1 MSLFDVEID
10 NNIDISDILSKT
22 TFQINEY
29 NINKID
35 LTPILPSLD
44 NYELLGSTA
53 NAIATMIE
61 YDINERIS
69 RMFIYY
75 IERLN
80 TNTYNL
86 YNSIKNFIEYGYC
99 LNEDYKYNSLL
110 INEEPSNEIY
120 KKAEENKYK
129 FDVIKIK
136 KDLNSLHL
144 SLINNEPFIVSIDI
158 YESFNI
164 TSTKINFPLINE
176 KKIGAISVVVSGFN
190 NEKQIFIVRF
200 LNKNYELPYI
210 YLIKD
215 GYSSHCFIFIYRLL
229 NIKINIPTIKEEIK
243 EEIKELKKV
252 DLRPKFPQAYD
263 QGKIGSCS
271 AFALCSIFDYDS
283 INFKGSRLFL
293 YYNER
298 ELINETDVDKGA
310 YLIDGIYSLKKN
322 GICEEKYWEYK
333 IENLY
338 VKPSKEV
345 YEKAKENYLI
355 DAFSIENDLKTIKK
369 WLENNEPIA
378 ISISI
383 YTNFMSNNS
392 KRTGKIG
399 MPSNEDTLIGGHAV
413 IICGYDDNKREF
425 ILRNSWGTYWG
436 DNGYFY
442 FPYEYLKYCGE
453 LWIITKSKIL
463 E

>member
-190 NEKQIFIVRF
+190 NEKQIFKGDVERHRYI
-200 LNKNYELPYI
+200 NY
-210 YLIKD
+210 
-215 GYSSHCFIFIYRLL
+215 
-229 NIKINIPTIKEEIK
+229 
-243 EEIKELKKV
+243 
-252 DLRPKFPQAYD
+252 
-263 QGKIGSCS
+263 
-271 AFALCSIFDYDS
+271 
-283 INFKGSRLFL
+283 
-293 YYNER
+293 
-298 ELINETDVDKGA
+298 
-310 YLIDGIYSLKKN
+310 
-322 GICEEKYWEYK
+322 
-333 IENLY
+333 
-338 VKPSKEV
+338 
-345 YEKAKENYLI
+345 
-355 DAFSIENDLKTIKK
+355 
-369 WLENNEPIA
+369 
-378 ISISI
+378 
-383 YTNFMSNNS
+383 
-392 KRTGKIG
+392 
-399 MPSNEDTLIGGHAV
+399 
-413 IICGYDDNKREF
+413 
-425 ILRNSWGTYWG
+425 
-436 DNGYFY
+436 
-442 FPYEYLKYCGE
+442 
-453 LWIITKSKIL
+453 
-463 E
+463 